1 MLIVI
6 TTRTLTDGSPV
17 HDVTLHGDTFPRDG
31 SVTLPVVGGR
41 GAALELAENLKRL
54 IEFATTETVEVE
66 E

>member
-6 TTRTLTDGSPV
+6 TTRNLTDGSPV
-17 HDVTLHGDTFPRDG
+17 HDVTLNGDTYPRDG

-41 GAALELAENLKRL
+41 GAAEEFAENLKRL
-54 IEFATTETVEVE
+54 IEFATTDTVEIE